1 MSTDASILSHTV
13 SLAKKEQFVC
23 HNKID
28 MVILM
33 DVSGSITMDQFKIG
47 KKFVADLVKHF
58 DISKKKTN
66 VAVASYSQYTH
77 TTRTFND
84 ETSRESILK
93 AVDKLSYE
101 GAASRLDFGFDLI
114 EFKLFDAI
122 TGART
127 SSKGKS
133 WFSLLHKHKLK
144 LISA

>member
-1 MSTDASILSHTV
+1 M
-13 SLAKKEQFVC
+13 C

-28 MVILM
+28 MAILM
-33 DVSGSITMDQFKIG
+33 DGSGSITMEQFKIG

-84 ETSRESILK
+84 ETSRESVLE
-93 AVDKLSYE
+93 AVDKLPYE
-101 GAASRLDFGFDLI
+101 GAASRLDFGFNLI
-114 EFKLFDAI
+114 EFKLFDAK

-127 SSKGKS
+127 SSKGES

-144 LISA
+144 LASA